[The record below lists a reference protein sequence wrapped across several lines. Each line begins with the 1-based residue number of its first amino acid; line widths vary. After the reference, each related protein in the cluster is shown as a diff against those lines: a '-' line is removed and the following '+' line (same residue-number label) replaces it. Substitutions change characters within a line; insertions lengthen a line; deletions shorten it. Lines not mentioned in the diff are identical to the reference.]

1 MWIYLEIGMALSR
14 DTILKAAEERR
25 ELVTKLLSELIQLD
39 TTNPPGNE
47 SIAVEYVKKFC
58 EARKIPY
65 KVYDPGDGRASFIGE
80 IGSGKGPKLFI
91 PAHTDVV
98 PAGEGWSVPPFGGVV
113 KDGYVWGRGA
123 TDDKGPLAGLLAAA
137 DFLKGVEGEFEG
149 TLMLGAIAD
158 EEHGS
163 AKGLDWLLKEQ
174 GVKADMAFVP
184 DIPSYLDTVEI
195 AEKGLVNVKVTFH
208 GKQAHS
214 STPEEGASALGA
226 LAEFMYLTEKWKP
239 HGSDRLHPLHT
250 PTTCVIARADAGI
263 ANNIVPG
270 KATAIYNLRFMP
282 WQSGD
287 GIASELRKMAEQIAT
302 RRPHITTTVEK
313 IAELEPTEIK
323 PDSAVAQSLYKAIED
338 VTGKAPRFMGIGGAT
353 LCKQLIWAGIPA
365 AAFGPG
371 DPSMPHMV
379 DEKISVEEL
388 VRYTGV
394 VIGATL
400 RAVGKK

>member
-1 MWIYLEIGMALSR
+1 MTVMRETVLQ
-14 DTILKAAEERR
+14 AAEERR

-39 TTNPPGNE
+39 TTNPPGRE
-47 SIAVEYVKKFC
+47 SIAVDYVKTFC
-58 EARKIPY
+58 DARGIPVKI
-65 KVYDPGDGRASFIGE
+65 YDPGDGRASLIGE
-80 IGSGKGPKLFI
+80 IGSGASPRLFI

-113 KDGYVWGRGA
+113 KDGFVWGRGA

-137 DFLKGVEGEFEG
+137 DYLKSVEGDFAG

-158 EEHGS
+158 EEQGS
-163 AKGLDWLLKEQ
+163 DKGLDWLLKEQ
-174 GVKADMAFVP
+174 GVTADMAFVP
-184 DIPSYLDTVEI
+184 DIPCYLEHVEI
-195 AEKGLVNVKVTFH
+195 AEKGLVNVKVTFL

-214 STPEEGASALGA
+214 STPEEGASALAA
-226 LAEFMYLTEKWKP
+226 LAEFMYLTEKWRP
-239 HGSDRLHPLHT
+239 HGSDRRHKLHT
-250 PTTCVIARADAGI
+250 PTTCVIARCEAGI

-270 KATAIYNLRFMP
+270 KASAVYNLRFMP

-287 GIASELRKMAEQIAT
+287 GIAAELRKMAEQIAS
-302 RRPHITTTVEK
+302 RRPNISVKVEK
-313 IAELEPTEIK
+313 IAELEATEI
-323 PDSAVAQSLYKAIED
+323 SAESPVAVSLKAAIED
-338 VTGKAPRFMGIGGAT
+338 VTGRAPQFIGIGGAT

-379 DEKISVEEL
+379 DEKISVDEL
-388 VRYTGV
+388 VRYTAV

-400 RAVGKK
+400 RAVGKAV